1 MKKTILI
8 GIPFVVVI
16 FTLGLFLFSNK
27 NEAPNN
33 EEKAYDYKI
42 IATSYS
48 EERTEVIAYND
59 NLVVEVQEYII
70 NGVERY
76 IELNDEYIYSET
88 DSKII
93 NASNNQ
99 SFDISWGPVDI
110 LEDNNGNNVIIHK
123 NSVFGFF
130 VKRYDE
136 EFNITY
142 SSDNIPGIAEQ
153 ALFFENEIYVLSV
166 VYDSSNNRHVTIYII
181 NPDTFDVEEEILV
194 SDLTMGFYFEVNQE
208 ELTIYGHQNENS
220 DYLGI
225 SIYDIETKQ
234 IITTEITE
242 DVMWINNIYHT
253 DDSTFIT
260 NQYSVIK
267 LNQHSEV
274 VATYESDSVIKDFA
288 YVSENEIYI
297 LQAEYSSHLY
307 EMVKVDS
314 NFEIIETTELDF
326 DGLRPTKIII
336 D

>member
-16 FTLGLFLFSNK
+16 LTLGLFLFSNK

-33 EEKAYDYKI
+33 EEKDYDYKI

-48 EERTEVIAYND
+48 EERTEIIAYYD
-59 NLVVEVQEYII
+59 NLVVEVQEYSI

-76 IELNDEYIYSET
+76 TKLNDEYIYSET

-93 NASNNQ
+93 DVSNNH
-99 SFDISWGPVDI
+99 SYDISWGPVDM

-123 NSVFGFF
+123 NSIFGFF

-153 ALFFENEIYVLSV
+153 AIFFENEIYVLSV
-166 VYDSSNNRHVTIYII
+166 VYDSSNNRHVTMYIV
-181 NPDTFDVEEEILV
+181 NPDTFDVEEEILIP
-194 SDLTMGFYFEVNQE
+194 DLTMGFYFEVNQE

-225 SIYDIETKQ
+225 SVYDLETKQ
-234 IITTEITE
+234 ITTTEITE
-242 DVMWINNIYHT
+242 DVMWISNIYHT
-253 DDSTFIT
+253 DDSIFIT

-267 LNQHSEV
+267 LNQNNEV

-288 YVSENEIYI
+288 YISENEIHI
-297 LQAEYSSHLY
+297 LQAKYSSHLY
-307 EMVKVDS
+307 EMIKVDS
-314 NFEIIETTELDF
+314 DLNIIETTVLDL
-326 DGLRPTKIII
+326 DGLRPTKILI